1 MYISKISDKIPIMES
16 MAKKNIFF
24 VQLFDVLAIILSG
37 MIAYTGYFSLAEGP
51 IHANYIIAIVLSVL
65 LTIII
70 FPLFN
75 VNKLYGNDLFSY
87 IHKLFLAWLTVIA
100 ILITIAFSL
109 KLSDHFSRKW
119 LFSWTFLSLLLL
131 FSTRLILHYIIYLT
145 AQDNFK
151 KIVIVGAQGLGK
163 TLAQRIS
170 LAKPYINI
178 DILAFF
184 DDDETL
190 RNKAVENIH
199 VNGNI
204 LNLSSFVRENE
215 VDEVWVT
222 PQYIDQ
228 AYLEKILHNLRYN
241 LVTIRF
247 IPNIFSF
254 HPINYS
260 VSKFLGLPV
269 ISLTESPMTNEVNR
283 ALKTIEDKILASLI
297 LLVLSP
303 VILMISIGVKLSS
316 PGPIFYRQERIGW
329 NGKVFTMLKF
339 RTMPIDVEKE
349 TGPVWAKASENR
361 ATRFGYLL
369 RHTSLDELPQLWN
382 VLTGEMSI
390 VGPRPERPYF
400 VEKFKEDIPEYMQ
413 KHLVKAGITGWA
425 QVNGWRG
432 DTDLHK
438 RIEHDIYYIEH
449 WSVWL
454 DLKIILLTIFKIIA
468 DKNAY

>member
-1 MYISKISDKIPIMES
+1 MYISNISDQIQIVES

-37 MIAYTGYFSLAEGP
+37 IIAYTGYFSLAEWP
-51 IHANYIIAIVLSVL
+51 IHTNYIIAIVLSVL

-75 VNKLYGNDLFSY
+75 VNQLYGNDLFSY

-100 ILITIAFSL
+100 ILIAIAFSL

-145 AQDNFK
+145 AKDNFK
-151 KIVIVGAQGLGK
+151 KIVIVGAQGLGQ
-163 TLAQRIS
+163 TLAQRIRS
-170 LAKPYINI
+170 AKPYLNI
-178 DILAFF
+178 DIIAFF

-204 LNLSSFVRENE
+204 LNLSRFVRDNE

-269 ISLTESPMTNEVNR
+269 ISLTESPMTNEVNC

-297 LLVLSP
+297 LLALSP
-303 VILMISIGVKLSS
+303 LMLMIAIGVKLSS
-316 PGPIFYRQERIGW
+316 PGPIFYRQERMGW
-329 NGKVFTMLKF
+329 NGKVFKMLKF
-339 RTMPIDVEKE
+339 RTMPINIEKE

-361 ATRFGYLL
+361 ATRFGCLL

-454 DLKIILLTIFKIIA
+454 DLKIILLTMFKIIA

>member
-1 MYISKISDKIPIMES
+1 MYISKISTQIPIIES
-16 MAKKNIFF
+16 MANKNIFF
-24 VQLFDVLAIILSG
+24 VQLFDVLSIILSG
-37 MIAYTGYFSLAEGP
+37 IIAYISYFSLAEWP
-51 IHANYIIAIVLSVL
+51 IHVNYIIAILLSTL

-75 VNKLYGNDLFSY
+75 VNKLYRNDLFSY
-87 IHKLFLAWLTVIA
+87 IHRLFLAWLTVIA

-145 AQDNFK
+145 ARDNFK
-151 KIVIVGAQGLGK
+151 KIVIVGAQELGQ
-163 TLAQRIS
+163 TLVKRIKS
-170 LAKPYINI
+170 AKPYLNV
-178 DILAFF
+178 DVLAFF
-184 DDDETL
+184 DDDENL
-190 RNKAVENIH
+190 KNKAVENIH

-204 LNLSSFVRENE
+204 LNLSRFVRENE

-260 VSKFLGLPV
+260 VSQFLGLPV
-269 ISLTESPMTNEVNR
+269 ISLTESPMTNEINR
-283 ALKTIEDKILASLI
+283 ALKAIEDKLLASLI
-297 LLVLSP
+297 LLALSP
-303 VILMISIGVKLSS
+303 LMLLISIGIKLSS

-329 NGKVFTMLKF
+329 NGKVFMMLKF
-339 RTMPIDVEKE
+339 RTMPINVEQE

-369 RHTSLDELPQLWN
+369 RRTSLDELPQLWN
-382 VLTGEMSI
+382 VLKGEMSI

-432 DTDLHK
+432 DTDLRK

-454 DLKIILLTIFKIIA
+454 DLKIIALTIVKILI
-468 DKNAY
+468 DDNAY

>member
-1 MYISKISDKIPIMES
+1 MYISKISDQVQIIDS

-24 VQLFDVLAIILSG
+24 VQIFDILSIIFSAI
-37 MIAYTGYFSLAEGP
+37 IAYTSYFSFEEWP
-51 IHANYIIAIVLSVL
+51 IHVNYIVAIVLSVL

-70 FPLFN
+70 FPLFK
-75 VNKLYGNDLFSY
+75 VNQLYGNDLFSY
-87 IHKLFLAWLTVIA
+87 IHRLFLAWLTVIA

-109 KLSDHFSRKW
+109 KLSAHFSRKW
-119 LFSWTFLSLLLL
+119 LFSWTFLSLLLI
-131 FSTRLILHYIIYLT
+131 FSTRFILHYIIYL
-145 AQDNFK
+145 AAKDNFK
-151 KIVIVGAQGLGK
+151 RIVIVGAQELGQ
-163 TLAQRIS
+163 TLVQRIRS
-170 LAKPYINI
+170 AKPYLNI
-178 DILAFF
+178 DVLAFF
-184 DDDETL
+184 DDDDTL
-190 RNKAVENIH
+190 KNKAVENIH

-204 LNLSSFVRENE
+204 LNLSRFIRENE

-254 HPINYS
+254 HLINYS
-260 VSKFLGLPV
+260 VSQFLGLPV

-283 ALKTIEDKILASLI
+283 ALKAIEDKVLASLI
-297 LLVLSP
+297 LLALSP
-303 VILMISIGVKLSS
+303 LMLMISIGIKLSS
-316 PGPIFYRQERIGW
+316 AGPIFYRQERMGW
-329 NGKVFTMLKF
+329 NGKLFMMLKF

-349 TGPVWAKASENR
+349 TGPVWAKMSETR
-361 ATRFGYLL
+361 ATRLGHLL
-369 RHTSLDELPQLWN
+369 RRTSLDELPQLWN
-382 VLTGEMSI
+382 VLRGEMSI

-400 VEKFKEDIPEYMQ
+400 VEKFKEDIPDYMQ

-432 DTDLHK
+432 NTDLRK

-449 WSVWL
+449 WSVWF
-454 DLKIILLTIFKIIA
+454 DLKIIFLTIFKILV